1 MVTIIKQTK
10 YRLAKMWGTVLIG
23 SATMKT
29 NMRDARKKKN
39 KLKIEIPYYPAVPLL
54 GGHLR
59 KMKQTKGTLVDSG
72 SLQYCSHSLS
82 YRITLE
88 RITR

>member
-29 NMRDARKKKN
+29 NMGDARKK

-54 GGHLR
+54 GVHL
-59 KMKQTKGTLVDSG
+59 
-72 SLQYCSHSLS
+72 
-82 YRITLE
+82 
-88 RITR
+88 